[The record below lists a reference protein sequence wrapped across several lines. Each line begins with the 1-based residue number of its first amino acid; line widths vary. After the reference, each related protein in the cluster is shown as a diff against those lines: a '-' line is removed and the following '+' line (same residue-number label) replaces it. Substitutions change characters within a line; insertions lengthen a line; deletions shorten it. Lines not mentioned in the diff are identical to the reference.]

1 MTKRKKHPTI
11 QKSINMIDD
20 IPSNMIDDIPPNI
33 IIESSSKPPKII
45 IEPASKPPKIK
56 KISGKLVK
64 SNTKTINVVSNEP
77 QKTNII
83 LHLKCSLSDLDIYNE
98 NFNKQVTNPHTY
110 NPDITPEVKTYNE
123 KGQQGHPWSDIDNN
137 DFAYIDS
144 NVNNNIC
151 KLCNAISATVQHE
164 KTSDNDKV
172 NDNDN
177 DKDIDID
184 NDNDND
190 NIKVIQFKLKKL
202 KTQLFKN
209 ILPSEKKSACFW
221 CTYDFDN
228 PECYIPRYEINGEL
242 FGYGCFCRPECA
254 VSFLMKENIDDSTKF
269 ERYHLLNQIYSKI
282 FDYKQ
287 NIKSAPNPYYMLE
300 KFYGTLTIQ
309 EYRKLLNSGHL
320 LLVIDKPMTRILPE
334 LHEDNEEIQNG
345 FYSSTNLK
353 QIQSKPTGMYKVK
366 RQSEKPDEP
375 SKTSIIREHFGLKT

>member
-1 MTKRKKHPTI
+1 MTKSKKRPTI
-11 QKSINMIDD
+11 QKSTTDINSDSAVEIEQENEPEP
-20 IPSNMIDDIPPNI
+20 ITQNI
-33 IIESSSKPPKII
+33 IPKSKKV
-45 IEPASKPPKIK
+45 K
-56 KISGKLVK
+56 SGKLIK
-64 SNTKTINVVSNEP
+64 SNTKIINNVVIEP

-83 LHLKCSLSDLDIYNE
+83 LHLKCSLSDLEFYNE
-98 NFNKQVTNPHTY
+98 NYNKQVTNPHTY
-110 NPDITPEVKTYNE
+110 YPEIPPEVKTYGFDNNY
-123 KGQQGHPWSDIDNN
+123 SLVDNIVIDNS
-137 DFAYIDS
+137 DFAYTDS
-144 NVNNNIC
+144 IVNNIC
-151 KLCNAISATVQHE
+151 KLCNSKIDITLTNDETIIQNE
-164 KTSDNDKV
+164 KNSDNDKE
-172 NDNDN
+172 DN
-177 DKDIDID
+177 DKED
-184 NDNDND
+184 NDKEDND
-190 NIKVIQFKLKKL
+190 KKEDENDIKDIQFKLKKL

-228 PECYIPRYEINGEL
+228 TECYIPRYEINGEL

-269 ERYHLLNQIYSKI
+269 ERYHLLNQIYSKV

-345 FYSSTNLK
+345 LYSNNIITNLK
-353 QIQSKPTGMYKVK
+353 PIQSKTTGIY
-366 RQSEKPDEP
+366 
-375 SKTSIIREHFGLKT
+375 IR

>member
-11 QKSINMIDD
+11 QKTINTDD
-20 IPSNMIDDIPPNI
+20 ISNIV
-33 IIESSSKPPKII
+33 
-45 IEPASKPPKIK
+45 IEPETKPLKIK
-56 KISGKLVK
+56 KIKSGKLVK
-64 SNTKTINVVSNEP
+64 SNIKCMNVIITEP

-83 LHLKCSLSDLDIYNE
+83 LHLKCSLSDLDVYNE
-98 NFNKQVTNPHTY
+98 NYNKQVTNPHTY
-110 NPDITPEVKTYNE
+110 NPEIPPEVKTYNE
-123 KGQQGHPWSDIDNN
+123 KEQQGHPWNDDNIEIEN
-137 DFAYIDS
+137 NFAYIDPIV
-144 NVNNNIC
+144 NNNNNIC
-151 KLCNAISATVQHE
+151 KLCNSISSLPDEIPKV
-164 KTSDNDKV
+164 KDNE
-172 NDNDN
+172 NDNT
-177 DKDIDID
+177 
-184 NDNDND
+184 
-190 NIKVIQFKLKKL
+190 NIKDIQFKLKKL

-228 PECYIPRYEINGEL
+228 KECYIPRYEINGEL

-320 LLVIDKPMTRILPE
+320 LLVIDNPMTRILPE

-345 FYSSTNLK
+345 FYSNNSNSNSNNIITNLK
-353 QIQSKPTGMYKVK
+353 PVHSKTTGMYKVK
-366 RQSEKPDEP
+366 RQSEKQDEP
-375 SKTSIIREHFGLKT
+375 SKTSIIREHFGLKK

>member
-1 MTKRKKHPTI
+1 MTKRKIHPTI
-11 QKSINMIDD
+11 QKSLPSDIVITIDQD
-20 IPSNMIDDIPPNI
+20 GDLGIKDSHTIPVS
-33 IIESSSKPPKII
+33 EVV
-45 IEPASKPPKIK
+45 IEPTTTKTSKKKIK
-56 KISGKLVK
+56 SGKLVK
-64 SNTKTINVVSNEP
+64 SNTKDMNIVITEP
-77 QKTNII
+77 QKSNII

-98 NFNKQVTNPHTY
+98 NYNKQVTNPHVY
-110 NPDITPEVKTYNE
+110 NPDIPPEVKTYNE
-123 KGQQGHPWSDIDNN
+123 KEQQGHPWNNIDKN

-144 NVNNNIC
+144 IVNNNIC
-151 KLCNAISATVQHE
+151 KLCNATNDEKNQHE
-164 KTSDNDKV
+164 KTTSKDK
-172 NDNDN
+172 NKNNTNNNTDC
-177 DKDIDID
+177 
-184 NDNDND
+184 DND
-190 NIKVIQFKLKKL
+190 NIKEIQYKLKKL

-228 PECYIPRYEINGEL
+228 TECYIPRYEINGEL

-345 FYSSTNLK
+345 FYSSSSSSNATISN
-353 QIQSKPTGMYKVK
+353 IKPNGVYKVK
-366 RQSEKPDEP
+366 RQSEKQAEP

>member
-11 QKSINMIDD
+11 QKNDD
-20 IPSNMIDDIPPNI
+20 DNTVGREGETPISHTLPLSEAVFEPTTTKPS
-33 IIESSSKPPKII
+33 
-45 IEPASKPPKIK
+45 KIK
-56 KISGKLVK
+56 KIKSGKLVK
-64 SNTKTINVVSNEP
+64 SNTKVNIVITEP

-83 LHLKCSLSDLDIYNE
+83 LHLKCSLSDLDSYNE
-98 NFNKQVTNPHTY
+98 NYNKQVTNPHIY
-110 NPDITPEVKTYNE
+110 NPDIPPEVKTYNE
-123 KGQQGHPWSDIDNN
+123 KEQQGHPWNNIDKN

-144 NVNNNIC
+144 IVNNNIC
-151 KLCNAISATVQHE
+151 KLCNATNDEKNQHE
-164 KTSDNDKV
+164 KTTRKDNHK
-172 NDNDN
+172 NKNNTDNTDC
-177 DKDIDID
+177 
-184 NDNDND
+184 DND
-190 NIKVIQFKLKKL
+190 NIKEIQFKLKKL

-345 FYSSTNLK
+345 FYSSNSNNATISN
-353 QIQSKPTGMYKVK
+353 IKPNGVYKVK
-366 RQSEKPDEP
+366 RQSEKQDEP